1 MADVLD
7 QLVEY
12 WRRQHISPADVTA
25 TLEDIVQWEEKFGV
39 SLPRDLREYVIR
51 VNGIL
56 KGEQLEFGDDM
67 MSFLPLSAVVPE
79 AQWWNEDHNEP
90 GLFVFVDFLI
100 SSHWWCVRL
109 TPDVAEH
116 TQVFVRGTRLKL
128 VASSLEEF
136 FLAYMSDSKAIHP

>member
-12 WRRQHISPADVTA
+12 WRRQHVIPAAVTA
-25 TLEDIVQWEEKFGV
+25 TPEDIVQWEEKFGV
-39 SLPRDLREYVIR
+39 RLPLDIREYFIR
-51 VNGIL
+51 VNGISN
-56 KGEQLEFGDDM
+56 GEHLEFGDDM
-67 MSFLPLSAVVPE
+67 MSFLPLSAMVPE
-79 AQWWNEDHNEP
+79 AQWSDNHNEP
-90 GLFVFVDFLI
+90 GVFVFVDYLI
-100 SSHWWCVRL
+100 NSYWWCVRL

-136 FLAYMSDSKAIHP
+136 LRAYMSDSKAIHP